1 MGVDIANA
9 TTLLER
15 LTFEAPAFLRVFGMK
30 PMKWRMTVLWFVL
43 VSAAMMLVACGG
55 GGSDTTGGTRSV
67 RTFVSDTFADDY
79 QNVFG
84 TLYRVE
90 LLTAANTPATIYD
103 STTGSTYDF
112 KQLGDTSGSRF
123 AFLANAVV
131 ANETYTQVRVVVGA
145 TMQIVP
151 TGGTNANTVNVVGDG
166 PAAGGKVTITRMLA
180 TPVTFG
186 VTDDFVL
193 DFDLAN
199 FTIAGSNVTPA
210 IRRNNGNGLDDTA
223 RHEEDDIKGTV
234 SGLTGT
240 VPNQQFTL
248 TRLNDSVTVFMD
260 ANTTVFNS
268 NGASNP
274 AVANGQVVEVYGL
287 FNTARNGI
295 VATKVKIED
304 GNGGDD
310 NDEAEGATSE
320 VNATAG
326 TFRITYG
333 TFFGFDP
340 KGSFVKIE
348 TTTNT
353 VYRANSGAIITK
365 AEFFTAIGETGL
377 AEAEGTFNPTT
388 NTLVATKV
396 KVEDEGTGGGG
407 GGGGAGEKEA
417 KGGYVEGNA
426 TAGTLLISVFEYEG
440 WSFPGGNLSIR
451 TSGSTEYKNANNENV
466 TKAAFFALLNTNV
479 DVKVHG
485 TLDGATTINAREL
498 RILD

>member
-1 MGVDIANA
+1 
-9 TTLLER
+9 
-15 LTFEAPAFLRVFGMK
+15 
-30 PMKWRMTVLWFVL
+30 MKWRMTVLWFAL
-43 VSAAMMLVACGG
+43 VSATMMLVACGG

-90 LLTAANTPATIYD
+90 LLTAASTSATIYD
-103 STTGSTYDF
+103 SAAGSTYDF

-131 ANETYTQVRVVVGA
+131 ANETYTQVRIVVGA

-166 PAAGGKVTITRMLA
+166 PAAGGKVTITRTLA

-199 FTIAGSNVTPA
+199 FAIAGSNVTPS
-210 IRRNNGNGLDDTA
+210 IRRNSGSGLDDTA
-223 RHEEDDIKGTV
+223 RHESDDIKGTV

-287 FNTARNGI
+287 FNTARGGI
-295 VATKVKIED
+295 VATRVKIED
-304 GNGGDD
+304 GNGNGED
-310 NDEAEGATSE
+310 NDEAKGATSE
-320 VNATAG
+320 VNGTLG

-340 KGSFVKIE
+340 QGSFVKIE
-348 TTTNT
+348 TTANT
-353 VYRANSGAIITK
+353 VYRANSGAIISK
-365 AEFFTAIGETGL
+365 GDFFAAIDETGL

-388 NTLVATKV
+388 NTLLATKV

-417 KGGYVEGNA
+417 KGDFIEGNV

-440 WSFPGGNLSIR
+440 WSFPGGNLLIR
-451 TSGSTEYKNANNENV
+451 TSGSTEYKDGNNNNV
-466 TKAAFFALLNTNV
+466 TKAAFFALLSTST

-485 TLDGATTINAREL
+485 ALDGATTINAREL